1 MSAREIKVAR
11 DVRRKIFDRTTG
23 RTRYFYNTDEGMVR
37 ACAYWLIMR
46 PKDIQK
52 LYISS
57 QKRFKGFRVDGSTRI
72 ETLAKLVMVSSLGF
86 RVRVDNLEGPLYIID
101 PPEDGMQKFW
111 TNYIIAQDAIAKE
124 GGPESIDNHKLVM
137 WKHRTYFQAMS
148 TLQLYAANFRTLT
161 KGLEEVPDIP
171 GWLLTGME
179 NMRKGIETV
188 SAQKAIQVA
197 VGTCDKELEAEK
209 RGYEEELRNRDK
221 QIDALTQT
229 VADMTRRD
237 QMVAEE
243 LRRATPAGPP
253 PLPPRDRPPTPPPRA
268 PEAPKILARN
278 ISTGRAAV
286 KQSVSDQKTDENAS
300 QRVQSKGAR
309 SASAFLVEV
318 RRGINLK
325 KPASPATTPKA
336 DKISH
341 TLVDT
346 LGAAMDAR
354 RAQIAQEG
362 DDDDEEDWEYGGK
375 RAGVEIGAM
384 FYPLSSPRVRGGN
397 RWRNKMNDVFTT
409 LTKRGGFFKPI
420 KPFCSLFLLRR
431 G

>member
-1 MSAREIKVAR
+1 MSAREIKAAR
-11 DVRRKIFDRTTG
+11 DIRRKIFDRTTG

-46 PKDIQK
+46 PKDIHK
-52 LYISS
+52 LFTSS
-57 QKRFKGFRVDGSTRI
+57 QKKFKGFRVDGSTRI
-72 ETLAKLVMVSSLGF
+72 ETLTNLVMVSSLGF

-111 TNYIIAQDAIAKE
+111 TNYVIAQDAIAKE
-124 GGPESIDNHKLVM
+124 GGPEAIDNHKLVM

-161 KGLEEVPDIP
+161 KGLEEVPDVP

-179 NMRKGIETV
+179 NMRKGIESV
-188 SAQKAIQVA
+188 STQKAIQVA

-221 QIDALTQT
+221 QIDTLTQT

-243 LRRATPAGPP
+243 LRKATPAVPP
-253 PLPPRDRPPTPPPRA
+253 PLPPRGERPPTLPPREPVVPVA

-278 ISTGRAAV
+278 ISAGRAAV
-286 KQSVSDQKTDENAS
+286 RKSVSDQKTDENAS

-309 SASAFLVEV
+309 SAEAFLAEV
-318 RRGINLK
+318 RRGIELK
-325 KPASPATTPKA
+325 KPASPATTTKA
-336 DKISH
+336 DKISN

-346 LGAAMDAR
+346 LGAAMAAR
-354 RAQIAQEG
+354 RAVIAQDTPKPEE
-362 DDDDEEDWEYGGK
+362 DEDWEYGGK

-384 FYPLSSPRVRGGN
+384 FYPLSSPRVRGEN

-409 LTKRGGFFKPI
+409 
-420 KPFCSLFLLRR
+420 
-431 G
+431 